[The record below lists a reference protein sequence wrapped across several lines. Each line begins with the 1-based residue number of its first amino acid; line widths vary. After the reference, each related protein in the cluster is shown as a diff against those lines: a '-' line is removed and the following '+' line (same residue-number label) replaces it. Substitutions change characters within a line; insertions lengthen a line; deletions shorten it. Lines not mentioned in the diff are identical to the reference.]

1 MWQYFFAHAA
11 YHGVRWFPQG
21 NRWKMALLMLV
32 LSIIAVGAQI
42 FVISHYERSSRYCE
56 QPLLTLQVISI
67 ILSSFTV
74 GFTFLFSVLI
84 PVPRGVKIVFH
95 IFGLGCL
102 IVGFWQIYSVIVSYE
117 TCSVNT
123 PELYFLTQICAILS
137 GVSIVFLLVVF
148 PFWLVNAWKTGIVM
162 DPYSRTGICYEPAKC
177 CTCIWHI

>member
-1 MWQYFFAHAA
+1 
-11 YHGVRWFPQG
+11 
-21 NRWKMALLMLV
+21 MLV

-74 GFTFLFSVLI
+74 
-84 PVPRGVKIVFH
+84 
-95 IFGLGCL
+95 
-102 IVGFWQIYSVIVSYE
+102 
-117 TCSVNT
+117 
-123 PELYFLTQICAILS
+123 
-137 GVSIVFLLVVF
+137 VFLLVVF